1 MNALIKSA
9 TIIDKKSDFH
19 DLTQDILIEDGLIV
33 KVASSIK
40 NINNYKVCLLYT
52 SPSPR
57 DGT

>member
-33 KVASSIK
+33 KVANSIK
-40 NINNYKVCLLYT
+40 NTNN
-52 SPSPR
+52 
-57 DGT
+57 